1 MTEVLILGE
10 VSIAVEF
17 KAVKHV
23 HLSVYPPDGH
33 VRMTAPERMTL
44 ATLRAYAI
52 SKRGWIREQQRR
64 LQAQP
69 RETPRECVERESHFL
84 WGERCL
90 LKVIEREAP
99 NRVVLG
105 HREIR
110 LEVRVGT
117 SPQRRQALL
126 AAWQRAQLRAEAAPL
141 VAHWET
147 VLGVTVT
154 RVHVQ
159 RMKTRWGS
167 CSPARGSI
175 RLNAEL
181 VKKPREHLA
190 YVVLHEMAHLLEP
203 THNARFVALMNRHLP
218 GWAQRRQMLNQ
229 LPLG

>member
-33 VRMTAPERMTL
+33 VRMTVPERMTL

-52 SKRGWIREQQRR
+52 SKLGWIREQQRR

-154 RVHVQ
+154 RLHVQ

-190 YVVLHEMAHLLEP
+190 YVVLHEVAHLLEP